1 MTQEYKKAV
10 ALSEKIL
17 MEIDG
22 YFNTYVSAEGKHIKS
37 QESLD
42 KLNALLESGFI
53 LYNYVVQYKLY
64 DTNLA
69 IKAYTVNLEKIM
81 NKLTINVKNA
91 KKLTLSNAIQIWQQA
106 LLTIAVLANSIIEFD
121 KDNAKK

>member
-1 MTQEYKKAV
+1 MTSEYKKAV

-17 MEIDG
+17 IDIDG
-22 YFNTYVSAEGKHIKS
+22 YFNTYVSNDGKHIKS
-37 QESLD
+37 QDSLK
-42 KLNALLESGFI
+42 KLNSLLESGFI

-64 DTNLA
+64 NTNTA
-69 IKAYTVNLEKIM
+69 IKSYTVNLEKIM

-106 LLTIAVLANSIIEFD
+106 LLTIAVLANSLIEFD
-121 KDNAKK
+121 NDKVI